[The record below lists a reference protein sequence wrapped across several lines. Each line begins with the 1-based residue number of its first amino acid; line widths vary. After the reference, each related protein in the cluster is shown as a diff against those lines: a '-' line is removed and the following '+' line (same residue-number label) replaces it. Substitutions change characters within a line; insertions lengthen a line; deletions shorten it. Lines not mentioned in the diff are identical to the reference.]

1 MSPTNKVPYSL
12 PLLPPP
18 LTTIDVLEKGLVQL
32 LIKAH
37 KALAELNGTCRAI
50 HNPYIL
56 LNIPMLQESVASSE
70 IEGIHTTVET
80 ALEEQLKAVDEQ
92 DPAGKEA
99 LRYREAIQAGFQSLT
114 SYSLS
119 TRTVLTIHEKLM
131 PSTGGQFKQQ
141 QNQIAKGRSKEV
153 IYTPPAP
160 TEVPSLMSNWE
171 NYVHNDGDEV
181 DPLIRVAV
189 SHYQFEAIHPFAD
202 GNGRTGRIL
211 MVLQIVKDQ
220 LLDSPILYLSGYL
233 NKHRD
238 DYYRLL
244 SAVTNE
250 GKWIDFIKFML
261 QAIGEQAFVTKEV
274 ILNMMSTREEVK
286 KKLKIDFAA
295 IYSPDLLEHIFT
307 YPVTYPTHMAEK
319 MGITYQTAS
328 KHLSLLEEGNILSKR
343 KSGRHTLY
351 YNIPLLACL
360 RT

>member
-1 MSPTNKVPYSL
+1 MSQTNKVPVTL
-12 PLLPPP
+12 PLLPPS
-18 LTTIDVLEKGLVQL
+18 LTSNDILEKGLVQL
-32 LIKAH
+32 LIKAN

-70 IEGIHTTVET
+70 IEGIYTTVET

-99 LRYREAIQAGFQSLT
+99 LRYREAIQAGYQSLA
-114 SYSLS
+114 SYALS
-119 TRTVLTIHEKLM
+119 TRTILIIHEKLM
-131 PSTGGQFKQQ
+131 PSIGGRFKQQ

-153 IYTPPAP
+153 IYIPPAP
-160 TEVPSLMSNWE
+160 SEVPNLMSNWE
-171 NYVHNDGDEV
+171 NYVHSDNDDV

-244 SAVTNE
+244 SAVTND
-250 GKWIDFIKFML
+250 GLWIDFIKFML
-261 QAIGEQAFVTKEV
+261 KAICEQAYATKDV
-274 ILNMMSTREEVK
+274 ILNMMSTRDEVK
-286 KKLKIDFAA
+286 KKLKTDFAA
-295 IYSPDLLEHIFT
+295 IYSPDLLEHIFS

-328 KHLSLLEEGNILSKR
+328 KYLSLLEEGNILSKR
-343 KSGRHTLY
+343 KSGRNVLY

-360 RT
+360 KT